1 VIPGVVKDLSPDDKD
16 KDPSQHE
23 LEIIDTKVRSTGTSV
38 SKQFLFLTEN
48 RYIRAL

>member
-1 VIPGVVKDLSPDDKD
+1 MIPGVVKDLSPDDKD

-23 LEIIDTKVRSTGTSV
+23 PEIDTKVRSTGISV